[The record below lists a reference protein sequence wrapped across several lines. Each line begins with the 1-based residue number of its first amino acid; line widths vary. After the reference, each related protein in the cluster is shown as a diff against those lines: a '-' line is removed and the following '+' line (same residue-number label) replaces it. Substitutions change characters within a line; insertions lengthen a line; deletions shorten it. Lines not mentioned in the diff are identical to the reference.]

1 MAAVAV
7 VAVVLAAV
15 LLAVSV
21 YLVNYAIGRSGSGGD
36 RDVALEVEASP
47 DSVEAVI
54 AANKAQCK
62 GKIDAFTQENPG
74 ENLAITSQDGLTLHG
89 VCYTHADADSH
100 RWAIVLHGYRG
111 DYTGALCST
120 MAQRWLSASAWV

>member
-1 MAAVAV
+1 MKGIGRLKVKTNFKKKVMAAVAV

-54 AANKAQCK
+54 AILTKAV
-62 GKIDAFTQENPG
+62 
-74 ENLAITSQDGLTLHG
+74 LAGHEKAHTTPFELAH
-89 VCYTHADADSH
+89 
-100 RWAIVLHGYRG
+100 
-111 DYTGALCST
+111 
-120 MAQRWLSASAWV
+120 

>member
-1 MAAVAV
+1 MKGIGRLKVKTNFKKKVMAAGAV

-74 ENLAITSQDGLTLHG
+74 ENLQSLPKMD
-89 VCYTHADADSH
+89 
-100 RWAIVLHGYRG
+100 
-111 DYTGALCST
+111 
-120 MAQRWLSASAWV
+120 

>member
-1 MAAVAV
+1 MKVKTNFKKKVMAAVAV
-7 VAVVLAAV
+7 IAVVLAAV

-21 YLVNYAIGRSGSGGD
+21 YLVDYAIGRSGSGGD

-62 GKIDAFTQENPG
+62 GKN
-74 ENLAITSQDGLTLHG
+74 
-89 VCYTHADADSH
+89 
-100 RWAIVLHGYRG
+100 
-111 DYTGALCST
+111 
-120 MAQRWLSASAWV
+120 